1 MKHRSM
7 LVLAAALA
15 TLAAAPAGAQ
25 SLSFNKPEDAI
36 RYRQGAFNV
45 MGAHFSRLGAM
56 ANGRAP
62 FDAKAAAE
70 HAAVVESLARLPW
83 TAFGPGTD
91 KGAPH
96 RAEPAVWS
104 DAAKF
109 SQGAERMQA
118 EVVKLGS
125 AARSGSLDQL
135 KAAFGGAA
143 QSCKACHD
151 NFRTE
156 RFSQ

>member
-1 MKHRSM
+1 MKRPM
-7 LVLAAALA
+7 LILAA
-15 TLAAAPAGAQ
+15 TLAALAAPAGAQ
-25 SLSFNKPEDAI
+25 PLSFAKAEDAI
-36 RYRQGAFNV
+36 RYRQSALNV

-70 HAAVVESLARLPW
+70 HAAVVEALAGLPW
-83 TAFGPGTD
+83 QAFGPGTD

-96 RAEPAVWS
+96 RA
-104 DAAKF
+104 AAATWTDKVKF
-109 SQGAERMQA
+109 DQGAERMQA